1 MEYPVHFLDALPE
14 DHVFGL
20 APLRDELHIVFHLR
34 PQVGLV
40 EFDAQMLVGLHQG
53 DPDWGW
59 QKVLLLLVSVIALLN
74 SFNVLMD
81 SGIGT
86 YAILIHLRDQ
96 V

>member
-1 MEYPVHFLDALPE
+1 VHFLDALPE

-34 PQVGLV
+34 PQIGLI
-40 EFDAQMLVGLHQG
+40 EFDAQVLVGLHQG
-53 DPDWGW
+53 DPDWRW
-59 QKVLLLLVSVIALLN
+59 QEVLLLLVSVIALLN